1 MAAGKAGMK
10 ILHIISSGG
19 MYGAEA
25 VILNLAHACGMG
37 RMSAHWGSSRTPQI
51 RIFQLHEI
59 ALKEGFDSHLI
70 PCRGQVDREA
80 IARIRE
86 LATRTGADVVHA
98 HGYKADIYAYLALR
112 GMGVPLVSTCHTW
125 YDTDYF
131 LSIYGMADRFVLRKY
146 ARVVAVSDEVRQ
158 RLLKAGVR
166 EAKIRMVRNGID
178 LRPFDGA
185 LGSHQNGPTAKKA
198 LVVGL
203 VGRLAWEKG
212 VDLFLRAAAEV
223 LVEFPETRFVVVG
236 EGPDQEKL
244 ERLIDASLIRESVE
258 MLGRREEMA
267 SVYASLDVMVS
278 SSRQEGLPMAVL
290 EGMASGLAL
299 VATAVGA
306 VPTVVVD
313 GRTGVLVPAEDA
325 ELLAAGIVKLLRDPA
340 KRKRLGGAAR
350 QLIEE
355 EYSAARMTMDYLRVY
370 EEAIAACAAR
380 PGGAK

>member
-1 MAAGKAGMK
+1 
-10 ILHIISSGG
+10 
-19 MYGAEA
+19 
-25 VILNLAHACGMG
+25 
-37 RMSAHWGSSRTPQI
+37 
-51 RIFQLHEI
+51 
-59 ALKEGFDSHLI
+59 
-70 PCRGQVDREA
+70 
-80 IARIRE
+80 
-86 LATRTGADVVHA
+86 
-98 HGYKADIYAYLALR
+98 
-112 GMGVPLVSTCHTW
+112 
-125 YDTDYF
+125 
-131 LSIYGMADRFVLRKY
+131 
-146 ARVVAVSDEVRQ
+146 VAVSDEVRQ

-166 EAKIRMVRNGID
+166 KEKILMVRNGID

-185 LGSHQNGPTAKKA
+185 LRSHQNGPTAKNA

-212 VDLFLRAAAEV
+212 VDVFLRAAAEV

-258 MLGRREEMA
+258 LLGRREEMA

-313 GRTGVLVPAEDA
+313 GRTGVLVPAADA
-325 ELLAAGIVKLLRDPA
+325 ELLAAGIKDLLRSPE

-350 QLIEE
+350 RLIEE
-355 EYSAARMTMDYLRVY
+355 EYSAPRMTKDYLRVY
-370 EEAIAACAAR
+370 EEAIAAVKRGREGRSSPASQGSAE
-380 PGGAK
+380 